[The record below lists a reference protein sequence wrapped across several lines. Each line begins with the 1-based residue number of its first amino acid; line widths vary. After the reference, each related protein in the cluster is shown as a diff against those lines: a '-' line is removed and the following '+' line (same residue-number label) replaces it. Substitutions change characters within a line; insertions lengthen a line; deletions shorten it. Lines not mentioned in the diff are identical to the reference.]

1 MTTAVIDNADCE
13 VDYCY
18 RLVMGV
24 PVTFADAIA
33 STEAT
38 EWKSAMEREM
48 TSLRD
53 NDVFEVVNLPE
64 GRDVVK
70 GRWVYTVKE
79 GPNRSEQ
86 FKARYVPKGFSRVEG
101 VDYHETFAPTTKM
114 TSIRTMANV
123 VAQHDMVVHQLDVK
137 SAYLHAPID
146 CELYFEPPQG
156 FREGNDDKAV
166 WKLNKSIYDLKKSGR
181 NWNLMLHEY
190 LVEKGFI
197 QSAVDPCLYT
207 RKTAGTTVMMLV
219 WVDDILIAGTN
230 EECLDEV
237 KCELK
242 LKFKM
247 SDFGK

>member
-38 EWKSAMEREM
+38 EWQSAMERDM

-79 GPNRSEQ
+79 GPIDQSSLR
-86 FKARYVPKGFSRVEG
+86 
-101 VDYHETFAPTTKM
+101 
-114 TSIRTMANV
+114 
-123 VAQHDMVVHQLDVK
+123 LDTLQK
-137 SAYLHAPID
+137 D
-146 CELYFEPPQG
+146 
-156 FREGNDDKAV
+156 
-166 WKLNKSIYDLKKSGR
+166 
-181 NWNLMLHEY
+181 
-190 LVEKGFI
+190 
-197 QSAVDPCLYT
+197 
-207 RKTAGTTVMMLV
+207 
-219 WVDDILIAGTN
+219 
-230 EECLDEV
+230 
-237 KCELK
+237 
-242 LKFKM
+242 
-247 SDFGK
+247 